1 MSGVT
6 SAPRLLHVEPLSA
19 VAFAPFGQVIQTDG
33 AERIMINEG
42 TTTRFHALAGVDV
55 EADGGAGN
63 GRAILSIFRGTRRPD
78 PIAIR
83 MMERHPLG
91 SQAFMP
97 LAAHDWLVV
106 VAPTNADDS
115 APDFDALRCFRA
127 PGDVGVSY
135 ARNVWHHPLLVLQP
149 EQDFLIIDRAGPAGE
164 DKSANLQE
172 HWCDATVAA
181 ITVP

>member
-1 MSGVT
+1 MTAVRML
-6 SAPRLLHVEPLSA
+6 PVEPLSA
-19 VAFAPFGQVIQTDG
+19 AAFAPFGQVIQTDG

-42 TTTRFHALAGVDV
+42 TTTRFHDLATIDV
-55 EADGGAGN
+55 GADAGAGG
-63 GRAILSIFRGTRRPD
+63 GRSILSIFRGTRRPD

-115 APDFDALRCFRA
+115 APDFGSLRCFRA
-127 PGDVGVSY
+127 PGTVGVNY
-135 ARNVWHHPLLVLQP
+135 DRNVWHHPLLVLRP
-149 EQDFLIIDRAGPAGE
+149 EQDFLIIDRAGPVGE

-172 HWCDATVAA
+172 SWRDTPVAV
-181 ITVP
+181 IDTE

>member
-1 MSGVT
+1 MTGPVE
-6 SAPRLLHVEPLSA
+6 LVVEPLNA
-19 VAFAPFGQVIQTDG
+19 AGFAPFGQVIQTDG

-55 EADGGAGN
+55 ESDIGAGN

-97 LAAHDWLVV
+97 LAALDWLVV

-115 APDFDALRCFRA
+115 APDFDALRCFRV

-164 DKSANLQE
+164 DTSANLQE
-172 HWCDATVAA
+172 FWLDAPVAVIVA
-181 ITVP
+181 D